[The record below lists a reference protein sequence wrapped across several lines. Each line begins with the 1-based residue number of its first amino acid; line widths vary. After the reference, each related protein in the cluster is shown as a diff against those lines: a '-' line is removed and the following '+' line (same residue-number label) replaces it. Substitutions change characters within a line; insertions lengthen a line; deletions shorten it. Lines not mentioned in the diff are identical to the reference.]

1 MGITHIT
8 VRGARQHN
16 LRNLDVSIPRNTLT
30 VVTGLSGSG
39 KSSLAFDTIYA
50 EGQRRYVETL
60 SAYARQFLDQM
71 ERPDVDAIDGLSPAI
86 SIEQKTTSRSP
97 RSTVGTITE
106 IYDYLRLLY
115 ASVGQPHCPN
125 CGRPITRQSAEQIV
139 ERIASL
145 SPGER
150 ITVYAPIVRGRKGEF
165 REELESLDQQ
175 GFRARIDGEM
185 VELTEGM
192 RLEKRKNH
200 TIEAVV
206 DRIILKPL
214 APDGP
219 NGQLRTDNGQPKYDT
234 RRLET
239 SVLKALQMANGLVLI
254 AIAGMDETLYSSSMA
269 CPDCGINVPRLEPRS
284 FSFNSNYGACPNC
297 HGLGSIYDFDPAK
310 TITDW
315 SKPLLDGAMG
325 PGSGSAYLLR
335 LIKLAAEKYKINI
348 KQPFEDLTTEQQNLF
363 LYGPPRNEAGRTGFH
378 GIFNY
383 LRANL
388 EDTKSEGYREYMMQ
402 YMSASLC
409 PVCKGRRLRPE
420 SLAVT
425 LPIPVPATK
434 PGGAPPRP
442 SGSTNPGAPGLDSE
456 TWASER
462 PTISRSSQDVS
473 IADFTALPLERA
485 LTSARNMLFTG
496 RDRIIADRLQREI
509 IERLEF
515 LNAVGLGYLALDRS
529 AATLSGGEGQRIR
542 LATQIGSKLRGVLY
556 VLDEPSI
563 GLHQRDNQ
571 RLINALENLRDLG
584 NTVLV
589 VEHDE
594 DTIRKADYVLD
605 LGPGAGKNGGH
616 LIADGTPQ
624 QIMDN
629 PASITGQYLAGK
641 IEILARKAPREL
653 TGNWV
658 TVEDA
663 HSHNLQNV
671 TAHFPLGVM
680 TVITGVSGSGKS
692 TLVNDILYRSLAK
705 ELYGSREEPGQ
716 HGRVIGIDQLDKV
729 IQIDQSAIGRTP
741 RSNPATYTGVFTA
754 IRDLF
759 AMLPESRERG
769 YKPGRFSF
777 NVQGGRCEACQ
788 GEGQRRIEMNFLPD
802 VYVLCEV
809 CNGRRYNQETLS
821 VKFNGY
827 SIADLLDLPIADAV
841 PILKDIPTVN
851 IKLQTLVD
859 VGLGYIHLGQS
870 ATTLSGGEAQ
880 RMKLAR
886 ELSKRQTGRTL
897 YLLDEP
903 TTGLHFDDVRK
914 LLEVLHRLTDLGNTV
929 VIIEHNLDIIRN
941 ADYVLD
947 MGPEGGEGGGR
958 IIAHGTPEQVATVA
972 NSHTGSFLARYYTS
986 HALNFTSRNG
996 TSHAGPQ
1003 PQTTAAP
1010 DAVKTPK
1017 TKFVAPE
1024 KKTGLAKA
1032 SSTKPEER
1040 TKPKAKKKST
1050 ISKTAN
1056 KTTTKRAPRL

>member
-16 LRNLDVSIPRNTLT
+16 LRNVDVSIPRNTLT

-125 CGRPITRQSAEQIV
+125 CHRPITRQSAEQIV

-150 ITVYAPIVRGRKGEF
+150 ITVFAPIVRGRKGEF
-165 REELESLDQQ
+165 REELEALDQQ
-175 GFRARIDGEM
+175 GFRARIDGAM
-185 VELTEGM
+185 TELTEGM

-214 APDGP
+214 PADAT

-234 RRLET
+234 RRLEA
-239 SVLKALQMANGLVLI
+239 SVAKALQMANGLVLI
-254 AIAGMDETLYSSSMA
+254 GIHGMEETLYSSSMA

-284 FSFNSNYGACPNC
+284 FSFNSNYGACPEC

-310 TITDW
+310 TIADW

-335 LIKLAAEKYKINI
+335 LIKLFAEKSKINI
-348 KQPFEDLTTEQQNLF
+348 KQPFEDLTPEQQNLF
-363 LYGPPRNEAGRTGFH
+363 LYGPSRNEAGRTGFH

-402 YMSASLC
+402 YMSATLC
-409 PVCKGRRLRPE
+409 PRCHGKRLRPE

-425 LPIPVPATK
+425 IPVQ
-434 PGGAPPRP
+434 G
-442 SGSTNPGAPGLDSE
+442 SGTRDQESEGLTHNGQLTTDNL
-456 TWASER
+456 
-462 PTISRSSQDVS
+462 S
-473 IADFTALPLERA
+473 IADFTALPLDRA
-485 LTSARNMLFTG
+485 LTAARGMNFTG

-515 LNAVGLGYLALDRS
+515 LNAVGLGYLALNRS

-542 LATQIGSKLRGVLY
+542 LATQIGSRLRGVLY

-571 RLINALENLRDLG
+571 RLISALENLRDLG

-605 LGPGAGKNGGH
+605 LGPGAGKNGGY

-641 IEILARKAPREL
+641 IEIVARAQPRDL
-653 TGNWV
+653 TDNWI
-658 TVEDA
+658 TVENA

-692 TLVNDILYRSLAK
+692 TLVNDILYLALAK
-705 ELYGSREEPGQ
+705 ELYGSKAEPGR

-754 IRDLF
+754 MRDLF

-802 VYVLCEV
+802 VYVLCEI

-851 IKLQTLVD
+851 NKLQTLVD

-929 VIIEHNLDIIRN
+929 IIIEHNLDIIRN

-947 MGPEGGEGGGR
+947 LGPEGGEGGGR
-958 IIAHGTPEQVATVA
+958 IVAHGTPEQIATVA
-972 NSHTGSFLARYYTS
+972 ASHTGSFLARHYTAHHS
-986 HALNFTSRNG
+986 DFASRNG
-996 TSHAGPQ
+996 AGHAGPQ
-1003 PQTTAAP
+1003 PAHIAAP
-1010 DAVKTPK
+1010 DKK
-1017 TKFVAPE
+1017 KESRGKFIAAE
-1024 KKTGLAKA
+1024 KKTGRAQASSVKPQEGHPPKAAKTIAKA
-1032 SSTKPEER
+1032 
-1040 TKPKAKKKST
+1040 PKKAAK
-1050 ISKTAN
+1050 
-1056 KTTTKRAPRL
+1056 

>member
-1 MGITHIT
+1 MASSTQSPSKNLTHID

-16 LRNLDVSIPRNTLT
+16 LQNVSVSIPRNTLT

-71 ERPDVDAIDGLSPAI
+71 ERPDVDSIDGLSPAI

-125 CGRPITRQSAEQIV
+125 CHRPISRQSAEQIV
-139 ERIASL
+139 AQIVERSRAD

-150 ITVYAPIVRGRKGEF
+150 VTVMAPIVRGRKGEF
-165 REELESLDQQ
+165 REEIEALDKK
-175 GFRARIDGEM
+175 GYRIRIDGEVTE
-185 VELTEGM
+185 VEEGM

-200 TIEAVV
+200 TLEAIV
-206 DRIILKPL
+206 DRIILKPIP
-214 APDGP
+214 ADAGSGP
-219 NGQLRTDNGQPKYDT
+219 SLGGGAQYDT
-234 RRLET
+234 RRL
-239 SVLKALQMANGLVLI
+239 SAAVASALQLANGLVLI
-254 AIAGMDETLYSSSMA
+254 GLQAPNGKTTETLFSSSMA
-269 CPDCGINVPRLEPRS
+269 CPECGINVAKLEPRS
-284 FSFNSNYGACPNC
+284 FSFNSTYGACPEC
-297 HGLGSIYDFDPAK
+297 HGLGSIYDFDPGK
-310 TITDW
+310 VITDW

-325 PGSGSAYLLR
+325 PGSSSQYLLR
-335 LIKLAAEKYKINI
+335 LIKLAADKYKINL
-348 KQPFEDLTTEQQNLF
+348 KQPFSSLTKDEQQLL
-363 LYGPPRNEAGRTGFH
+363 LYGPPRNEVGRTGFH
-378 GIFNY
+378 GILNW
-383 LRANL
+383 LRDTL

-402 YMSASLC
+402 YMSATEC
-409 PVCKGRRLRPE
+409 PRCHGRRLRPE

-425 LPIPVPATK
+425 LPLAD
-434 PGGAPPRP
+434 AAMHPP
-442 SGSTNPGAPGLDSE
+442 STRDE
-456 TWASER
+456 TEPIEAADAKR
-462 PTISRSSQDVS
+462 DAS
-473 IADFTALPLERA
+473 IADFTALSLERA
-485 LTSARNMLFTG
+485 LQAARSMAFSG
-496 RDRIIADRLQREI
+496 RERLIADRLQREI

-515 LNAVGLGYLALDRS
+515 LNAVGLCYISLDRS

-542 LATQIGSKLRGVLY
+542 LATQIGSRLRGVLY

-571 RLINALENLRDLG
+571 RLISALEDLRDLG

-616 LIADGTPQ
+616 VMASGTPAE
-624 QIMDN
+624 IMAN
-629 PASITGQYLAGK
+629 PNSVTGQYLAGH
-641 IEILARKAPREL
+641 IDIVTRPTPDKAPRPL
-653 TGNWV
+653 DGRWLSV
-658 TVEDA
+658 QDA
-663 HSHNLQNV
+663 TSHNLQHV

-680 TVITGVSGSGKS
+680 TVVSGVSGSGKS

-705 ELYGSREEPGQ
+705 ELYGSREEPGAHKAI
-716 HGRVIGIDQLDKV
+716 HGAEQLDKV
-729 IQIDQSAIGRTP
+729 IKIDQSPIGRTP

-802 VYVLCEV
+802 VYVLCEI

-827 SIADLLDLPIADAV
+827 SIADLLELAIEDALPVLKEIPAV
-841 PILKDIPTVN
+841 N
-851 IKLQTLVD
+851 QKLQTLVD

-929 VIIEHNLDIIRN
+929 IIIEHNLDIIRN
-941 ADYVLD
+941 ADYVID

-958 IIAHGTPEQVATVA
+958 IVAQGPPEIVAHTPG
-972 NSHTGSFLARYYTS
+972 SHTGHFLERYYVNAGT
-986 HALNFTSRNG
+986 LNSNG
-996 TSHAGPQ
+996 HFP
-1003 PQTTAAP
+1003 PVVLPDLEKKAP
-1010 DAVKTPK
+1010 KPK
-1017 TKFVAPE
+1017 FIAPE
-1024 KKTGLAKA
+1024 KKTGVPTASKKKPEPTERKSAAAKA
-1032 SSTKPEER
+1032 TK
-1040 TKPKAKKKST
+1040 TKT
-1050 ISKTAN
+1050 SKTSARSA
-1056 KTTTKRAPRL
+1056 K

>member
-16 LRNLDVSIPRNTLT
+16 LRNVNVSIPRNTLT

-115 ASVGQPHCPN
+115 ASVGQPHCPS

-139 ERIASL
+139 ERIAAL

-185 VELTEGM
+185 TELTEGM

-206 DRIILKPL
+206 DRIILKPVP
-214 APDGP
+214 PDP
-219 NGQLRTDNGQPKYDT
+219 NQHPTTNNQQPKYDT

-254 AIAGMDETLYSSSMA
+254 GLQSPETRKQEETLYSSSMA

-284 FSFNSNYGACPNC
+284 FSFNSSYGACANC

-315 SKPLLDGAMG
+315 SKPLLEGAMG

-348 KQPFEDLTTEQQNLF
+348 NQPFEDLTTEQQNLF

-383 LRANL
+383 LRSNL

-402 YMSASLC
+402 YMSATTC
-409 PVCKGRRLRPE
+409 PVCHGRRLRPE

-425 LPIPVPATK
+425 IPIY
-434 PGGAPPRP
+434 
-442 SGSTNPGAPGLDSE
+442 LDSPNQQ
-456 TWASER
+456 
-462 PTISRSSQDVS
+462 PTTNNQQPKPLS

-485 LTSARNMLFTG
+485 LTSARTMNFTG

-571 RLINALENLRDLG
+571 RLISALENLRDLG

-594 DTIRKADYVLD
+594 DTIRKADYILD

-624 QIMDN
+624 QVMDN
-629 PASITGQYLAGK
+629 PASLTGQYLAGK
-641 IEILARKAPREL
+641 IEILARSKPRDL
-653 TGNWV
+653 TNNWI
-658 TVEDA
+658 TVENA
-663 HSHNLQNV
+663 HSHNLQNI

-716 HGRVIGIDQLDKV
+716 HGKVIGIDQLDKV
-729 IQIDQSAIGRTP
+729 IQIDQSPIGRTP
-741 RSNPATYTGVFTA
+741 RSNPATYTGVFSA

-827 SIADLLDLPIADAV
+827 SIADILDLPIADAV

-851 IKLQTLVD
+851 VKLQTLVD

-947 MGPEGGEGGGR
+947 MGPEGGEGGGH
-958 IIAHGTPEQVATVA
+958 IIAHGTPEQISTVA
-972 NSHTGSFLARYYTS
+972 SSHTGNFLLRYYSQHPETL
-986 HALNFTSRNG
+986 ASRNG
-996 TSHAGPQ
+996 SNHAGPQ
-1003 PQTTAAP
+1003 PSITAAR
-1010 DAVKTPK
+1010 DAIKKPK

-1024 KKTGLAKA
+1024 KKTGIAKA
-1032 SSTKPEER
+1032 GAQKPAER
-1040 TKPKAKKKST
+1040 TKPKAANRST
-1050 ISKTAN
+1050 IGKTAN
-1056 KTTTKRAPRL
+1056 KTTSKKGAKL

>member
-1 MGITHIT
+1 MSYSRNLGYLAVRGSHLSMGITHIT

-16 LRNLDVSIPRNTLT
+16 LRNVDVSIPRNSLT

-125 CGRPITRQSAEQIV
+125 CHRPITRQSAEQIV

-165 REELESLDQQ
+165 REELEALDQQ

-185 VELTEGM
+185 TELTEGM

-214 APDGP
+214 LADPTAEPDATATNPGAPGLDSETWVQAP
-219 NGQLRTDNGQPKYDT
+219 PKPRFDT

-254 AIAGMDETLYSSSMA
+254 AIHGMDETLYSSSMA

-284 FSFNSNYGACPNC
+284 FSFNSNYGACPEC

-335 LIKLAAEKYKINI
+335 LIKLAAEKYKIDI
-348 KQPFEDLTTEQQNLF
+348 KQPFEDLTSEQQNFF
-363 LYGPPRNEAGRTGFH
+363 LYGPTREEAGRTGFH

-402 YMSASLC
+402 YMSATIC
-409 PVCKGRRLRPE
+409 PRCHGKRLRPE

-425 LPIPVPATK
+425 VN
-434 PGGAPPRP
+434 GA
-442 SGSTNPGAPGLDSE
+442 
-456 TWASER
+456 
-462 PTISRSSQDVS
+462 S

-485 LTSARNMLFTG
+485 LTAARSMNFTG

-515 LNAVGLGYLALDRS
+515 LNAVGLGYLALNRS

-542 LATQIGSKLRGVLY
+542 LATQIGSRLRGVLY

-616 LIADGTPQ
+616 LIAEGTPQ

-641 IEILARKAPREL
+641 IEIVARAKPREL
-653 TGNWV
+653 TNNWI
-658 TVEDA
+658 TVQDA

-705 ELYGSREEPGQ
+705 ELYGSKEEPGQ
-716 HGRVIGIDQLDKV
+716 HGKVIGIDQLDKV
-729 IQIDQSAIGRTP
+729 IQIDQSPIGRTP

-754 IRDLF
+754 MRDLF

-802 VYVLCEV
+802 VYVLCEI

-851 IKLQTLVD
+851 NKLQTLVD

-914 LLEVLHRLTDLGNTV
+914 LLEVLHRLADLGNTV
-929 VIIEHNLDIIRN
+929 IIIEHNLDIIRN

-947 MGPEGGEGGGR
+947 LGPEGGEGGGHV
-958 IIAHGTPEQVATVA
+958 IAHGTPEQIATVRD
-972 NSHTGSFLARYYTS
+972 SHTGSFLARYYTA
-986 HALNFTSRNG
+986 HASGFASRNG
-996 TSHAGPQ
+996 ASHAGPQ
-1003 PQTTAAP
+1003 PAHIAAP
-1010 DAVKTPK
+1010 DKK
-1017 TKFVAPE
+1017 RESRGKFTAPE
-1024 KKTGLAKA
+1024 KKTGRVKG
-1032 SSTKPEER
+1032 SPVKPEEGRASKAAKRLPR
-1040 TKPKAKKKST
+1040 TPKKAAK
-1050 ISKTAN
+1050 
-1056 KTTTKRAPRL
+1056 